1 MPPSAG
7 CLQAEREAQ
16 RAAHRFPAGE
26 VVVGTHDAFS
36 VVGKENQVSVPPTI
50 IVAGRK
56 VAVDKGL
63 TKDRIAEILTT
74 LLRRNYC
81 SSFA

>member
-1 MPPSAG
+1 
-7 CLQAEREAQ
+7 
-16 RAAHRFPAGE
+16 
-26 VVVGTHDAFS
+26 VGKHDASS
-36 VVGKENQVSVPPTI
+36 VVGKENHVGVPPTI

-56 VAVDKGL
+56 AAVDKAL

-81 SSFA
+81 ISFA